1 MSNVTDFPTEPKR
14 DLISE
19 MTGPDNGGCSVIID
33 GRLMPHVAMYDRGDE
48 IEFVIDHRLGFSFPR
63 DVAYQ
68 AASFAFSAMAIAAG
82 FRHQSG
88 PHFTQHA
95 YAGECV
101 KLDGL
106 PQS

>member
-1 MSNVTDFPTEPKR
+1 MTNDTDFPTEPKR
-14 DLISE
+14 DLIAE
-19 MTGPDNGGCSVIID
+19 MTGPENLGCSVIID
-33 GRLMPHVAMYDRGDE
+33 GRLMPHVAMFDRGEE
-48 IEFVIDHRLGFSFPR
+48 IEFVIDRRLGFSFPR
-63 DVAYQ
+63 DLAYE
-68 AASFAFSAMAIAAG
+68 AASVAFAAMAIAAG

-88 PHFTQHA
+88 LHFTQHP